1 MPNLELP
8 YMKEV
13 TNNMWKTIKHL
24 EEKEYV
30 SIGCIPCKTIE
41 TYSELDKLK
50 KDFELQFDNC
60 TMVCPKC
67 FVDAI
72 IPITEDSKLWNLND
86 RERLELL
93 KDWKTQGFE

>member
-1 MPNLELP
+1 M
-8 YMKEV
+8 V
-13 TNNMWKTIKHL
+13 
-24 EEKEYV
+24 KEYGDIKEIINMGTGAQHGFKV
-30 SIGCIPCKTIE
+30 GFPVGCIYYKTIE

-50 KDFELQFDNC
+50 NDFELQFDNC

-67 FVDAI
+67 FIDAI